1 MSTVFL
7 KLTIWWQAEFAWGLM
22 LWEHFWPGDLQ
33 INTKEL
39 MHDTYAEMLSYANTI
54 IANKHTLT
62 WQVSAHQFV

>member
-1 MSTVFL
+1 
-7 KLTIWWQAEFAWGLM
+7 
-22 LWEHFWPGDLQ
+22 
-33 INTKEL
+33 